1 MNRKIT
7 VFLVLLCLVAC
18 HSSSRQA
25 VRLPYLNMLLP
36 LEERVKDLVNRMTLE
51 EKVTQM
57 QYDAPA
63 IDRLG
68 VPAYHWWSECLHGV
82 GQAGMATVFPQAI
95 GMAAAWNQPLMYE
108 VATAISDEA
117 RAKHNHFVKEGKR
130 GMYEGLTFSAPHI
143 EIFRDPRWGRGQET
157 YGEDPFL
164 TSRLAVS
171 FIRGLQGEDK
181 RYLKV
186 AATAKHFALPHR
198 PGTGQQTDAKQVSKQ
213 DIYETYLPAFKA
225 AVEEAGVQ
233 SVMLTHQHQESPAN
247 SQPSLE
253 HMLRDTW
260 HFNGYVVADCTT
272 MHHLPDQATQD
283 ARLDATQAAALAI
296 SAGTDL
302 NCSCVSAYLKEAV
315 EQQLI
320 TEDSLDE
327 SLSRLLTARFR
338 LGMFD
343 DPDSVGWNH
352 IPYETVRSKKHQ
364 QLALQASRESIVLL
378 KNEKNTLPLSKD
390 ITSIAVIGPNADA
403 AQPMLGTLPGTS
415 PHVVT
420 LLEGIRQKV
429 GSQAEVLYAPGSR
442 YAEGVPTLSV
452 VPASVLSS
460 GDQPGLQGAYFDN
473 LSLEGTPVLTRQD
486 SLIDFT
492 WATQPPA
499 QLPVADTFAVR
510 WTGYLEPRTTGRHYI
525 GVSADHGV
533 KLSLEDS
540 LYMDVDPAQHPLEK
554 SFPVNLEK
562 GKRYR
567 ISLEYYN
574 AGPDPQVHLLWSEPG
589 SPLLEQAL
597 AAARKAEVV
606 VLCVG
611 LTPQLESE
619 PMPLKVP
626 GFADGHRT
634 DIALPPPQE
643 SLIREVYKLGKPTV
657 LVLMSGGAVAFPWAN
672 SYLPAVLEAWYP
684 GEFGGAAIADVL
696 FGDYNPSGRLPVTF
710 YQSTRDLPAFE
721 DYSMENRTYK
731 FFKGTPLYPFGYGLS
746 YTRFAYQNLQLP
758 DTARISDTVQ
768 VSVEVTNTG
777 DRTGDE
783 VVQLYV
789 SDREAS
795 VRTPL
800 RALQGFRKVH
810 LQPGETQRVRFTL
823 LPHQY
828 AAITEGGNFLLE
840 PGMIHVS
847 VGGAQPGFGPE
858 LTPETTEILHGSF
871 FSEGENV
878 HL

>member
-18 HSSSRQA
+18 HSSSRQT

-36 LEERVKDLVNRMTLE
+36 LEERVEDLVNRMTLE
-51 EKVTQM
+51 EKVAQM

-63 IDRLG
+63 IERLG

-157 YGEDPFL
+157 YGEDPYL

-186 AATAKHFALPHR
+186 VATAKHFALPRR
-198 PGTGQQTDAKQVSKQ
+198 PSTGGQTESRQVSKQ
-213 DIYETYLPAFKA
+213 DMYETYLPAFKA

-233 SVMLTHQHQESPAN
+233 AVMLPRQHQESPPN

-253 HMLRDTW
+253 HLLRDTW
-260 HFNGYVVADCTT
+260 HFKGYVVADCTT
-272 MHHLPDQATQD
+272 MHDIPGPATQD
-283 ARLDATQAAALAI
+283 ARQAAALAI
-296 SAGTDL
+296 SDGTDL
-302 NCSCVSAYLKEAV
+302 NCSHVSAHLKEAV

-320 TEDSLDE
+320 TEDSLNE
-327 SLSRLLTARFR
+327 ALSHLLTARFR

-343 DPDSVGWNH
+343 DPDSVVWNR

-378 KNEKNTLPLSKD
+378 KNEKKTLPLSKD
-390 ITSIAVIGPNADA
+390 VASIAVIGPNADA
-403 AQPMLGTLPGTS
+403 GQPMLGTHHGTS
-415 PHVVT
+415 PHVIT
-420 LLEGIRQKV
+420 LLEGIRQKI
-429 GSQAEVLYAPGSR
+429 GSQTEVLYAPGSR
-442 YAEGVPTLSV
+442 YAEGVPNLSV

-460 GDQPGLQGAYFDN
+460 GDQPGLQGAYFND
-473 LSLEGTPVLTRQD
+473 LSLKGTAVLTRQD

-492 WATQPPA
+492 WATQPP
-499 QLPVADTFAVR
+499 VADTFAVR
-510 WTGYLEPRTTGRHYI
+510 WTGYLEPRMTGRHYI

-540 LYMDVDPAQHPLEK
+540 LYMDVEPGQHLLEK
-554 SFPVNLEK
+554 SFTIDLEK

-567 ISLEYYN
+567 ISLEYYY

-589 SPLLEQAL
+589 PPLLEQAL

-606 VLCVG
+606 VLCLG

-626 GFADGHRT
+626 GFADGRRT

-643 SLIREVYKLGKPTV
+643 TLVREVYKLGKPVV
-657 LVLMSGGAVAFPWAN
+657 LVLMSGGAVAFPWVN
-672 SYLPAVLEAWYP
+672 SHLPAVLQAWYP

-710 YQSTRDLPAFE
+710 YQSVGDLPAFE
-721 DYSMENRTYK
+721 NYSMENLTYK
-731 FFKGTPLYPFGYGLS
+731 FFKGEPLYPFGYGLS

-768 VSVEVTNTG
+768 VSVEVKNTG
-777 DRTGDE
+777 DRAGDE

-795 VRTPL
+795 VRTPV

-810 LQPGETQRVRFTL
+810 LQPGETQTVRFTL

-840 PGMIHVS
+840 PGMIHLS
-847 VGGAQPGFGPE
+847 VGGAQPGFGRR

-871 FSEGENV
+871 FSEGENI